1 MYNNKKGKKMKKIFM
16 TLAATAVALG
26 INAQA
31 YVGGGLGVANI
42 SVDNGYTKDDA
53 TSFKFVPEVGYSFN
67 EEWAAGVAFGWE
79 GATKGGMK
87 TLSVN
92 PYARYTF
99 VKGNLVSVFVDG
111 SVGYAHTYNS
121 GADVDNIS
129 VGLKPGVAVNL
140 GDHLSFVTH
149 VGFIGYQHEKD
160 NNTKMKQDGWGVDV
174 DGRNIIF
181 GLYYS
186 F

>member
-1 MYNNKKGKKMKKIFM
+1 MKKIFM

-42 SVDNGYTKDDA
+42 SVDNGYSKDDA

-79 GATKGGMK
+79 GATKGGVK

-92 PYARYTF
+92 PYARYWRPPEF
-99 VKGNLVSVFVDG
+99 RHPYRFHRLPAREGQQHQDE
-111 SVGYAHTYNS
+111 ARR
-121 GADVDNIS
+121 
-129 VGLKPGVAVNL
+129 L
-140 GDHLSFVTH
+140 G
-149 VGFIGYQHEKD
+149 
-160 NNTKMKQDGWGVDV
+160 
-174 DGRNIIF
+174 R
-181 GLYYS
+181 
-186 F
+186 